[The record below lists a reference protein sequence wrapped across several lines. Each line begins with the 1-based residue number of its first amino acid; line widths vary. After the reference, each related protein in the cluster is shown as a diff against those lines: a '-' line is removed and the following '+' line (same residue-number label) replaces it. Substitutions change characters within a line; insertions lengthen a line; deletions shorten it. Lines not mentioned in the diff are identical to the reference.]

1 MSQDID
7 KLEKLADGLEK
18 AVKIGEKI
26 MSDGKVDWS
35 DSQYAPELFDAVKE
49 TVEALKSYKELG
61 EEIKD
66 LDGAE
71 ALKLLT
77 KILS

>member
-1 MSQDID
+1 MAQDID
-7 KLEKLADGLEK
+7 KLEQLTDGLQET
-18 AVKIGEKI
+18 VKIGEKI

-35 DSQYAPELFDAVKE
+35 DSQYAPELFDAVKKVAE
-49 TVEALKSYKELG
+49 SLKEYKELG

-66 LDGAE
+66 LDGGE

>member
-1 MSQDID
+1 MQDID
-7 KLEKLADGLEK
+7 KLEKLAEGLKK
-18 AVKIGEKI
+18 AVGIGEKV

-49 TVEALKSYKELG
+49 TIEALKEYKELG
-61 EEIKD
+61 EELKD

-71 ALKLLT
+71 AIRLLT

>member
-1 MSQDID
+1 MAQDID
-7 KLEKLADGLEK
+7 KLEKLTDGLQDT
-18 AVKIGEKI
+18 VKIGEKI

-35 DSQYAPELFDAVKE
+35 DSQYAPELFDAVKKVAE
-49 TVEALKSYKELG
+49 SLKEYKELG

-71 ALKLLT
+71 ALRILT
-77 KILS
+77 KILA

>member
-1 MSQDID
+1 MMQDID
-7 KLEKLADGLEK
+7 KLEKLVDGLQEIIK
-18 AVKIGEKI
+18 TGEKV
-26 MSDGKVDWS
+26 MSDGKVDFS
-35 DSQYAPELFDAVKE
+35 DSQYAQELFNGVKK
-49 TVEALKSYKELG
+49 TVEALKEYKELG

-77 KILS
+77 KILV

>member
-1 MSQDID
+1 MAQDID
-7 KLEKLADGLEK
+7 KLESLVDGLEK
-18 AVKIGEKI
+18 TVKVGEKI

-49 TVEALKSYKELG
+49 VVDSLKSYKEMG

-71 ALKLLT
+71 ALRLLT

>member
-1 MSQDID
+1 MKQDID
-7 KLEKLADGLEK
+7 KLEKLVDGLQEIIK
-18 AVKIGEKI
+18 TGEKV
-26 MSDGKVDWS
+26 MSDGKVDFS
-35 DSQYAPELFDAVKE
+35 DSQYAQELFNGVKK
-49 TVEALKSYKELG
+49 TVEALKEYKELG

-77 KILS
+77 KILV

>member
-1 MSQDID
+1 MTQDVD
-7 KLEKLADGLEK
+7 KLEKLVDGLQGIIK
-18 AVKIGEKI
+18 TGEKV
-26 MSDGKVDWS
+26 MSDGKVDFS
-35 DSQYAPELFDAVKE
+35 DSQYAQELFDGVKK
-49 TVEALKSYKELG
+49 TVEALKEYKELG

-77 KILS
+77 KILA

>member
-1 MSQDID
+1 MAQDVD
-7 KLEKLADGLEK
+7 KLESLVDGLEK
-18 AVKIGEKI
+18 TVKAGEKI
-26 MSDGKVDWS
+26 MADGKVDWS

-49 TVEALKSYKELG
+49 VVDSLKSYKEMG
-61 EEIKD
+61 EEVKD

-71 ALKLLT
+71 ALRLLT